1 MTHKKQIRL
10 WIMRKQTNFTTVF
23 NRILRHSSF
32 YGLPQGRYVW
42 ISAGRVQWTGRRIAG
57 ESGTSFWGRS
67 DKAHQLLLGG
77 NRPSDATRWNCLD
90 ESPSLSLLQSIN
102 QSINRLINQFIYWD
116 NTSHDNYNP
125 TVTRRAASKA
135 VTSFFSQRKC
145 LMHYPVQD
153 GGQAH
158 ECVDTIPINGVALC
172 LARLVLGKVTVKPAR
187 VWPSLRGQDRHN
199 KYKRNAEI
207 KNARDFFL
215 FLQKT
220 FNALSTI

>member
-1 MTHKKQIRL
+1 MFGFLLVVCNEQGAGSLASPEHHSEVGLIR
-10 WIMRKQTNFTTVF
+10 
-23 NRILRHSSF
+23 H
-32 YGLPQGRYVW
+32 
-42 ISAGRVQWTGRRIAG
+42 
-57 ESGTSFWGRS
+57 TSCFS
-67 DKAHQLLLGG
+67 VEIVLQM
-77 NRPSDATRWNCLD
+77 PLD
-90 ESPSLSLLQSIN
+90 ETVLTKVLRCRCYNQSIN

-116 NTSHDNYNP
+116 NTSHDNYNR

-220 FNALSTI
+220 YNAFNALSTI